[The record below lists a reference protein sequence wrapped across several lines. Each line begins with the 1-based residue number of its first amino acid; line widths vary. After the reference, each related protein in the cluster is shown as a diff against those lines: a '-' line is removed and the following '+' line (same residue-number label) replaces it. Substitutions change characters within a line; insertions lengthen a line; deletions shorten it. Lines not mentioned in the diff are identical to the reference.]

1 MDELTERQ
9 TAILTFI
16 SRHCRESGYPPTV
29 REIGMAVGLASPS
42 TVHAHLAKL
51 EAGGHIRRDPTK
63 PRAMFVCRDAVLDAP
78 ATPAPPSVAALPLVG
93 SVAAGVP
100 RLAEQDVE
108 DWITSPFEGDFVLR
122 VTGDSMM
129 NAGIL
134 DGDLVVVAQRPTAN
148 DGEIVVAQI
157 EDEATV
163 KRLKRVDGRV
173 HLVPENDAFSVI
185 IPDEVTLLGVVVGVL
200 RKL

>member
-1 MDELTERQ
+1 
-9 TAILTFI
+9 
-16 SRHCRESGYPPTV
+16 
-29 REIGMAVGLASPS
+29 
-42 TVHAHLAKL
+42 
-51 EAGGHIRRDPTK
+51 
-63 PRAMFVCRDAVLDAP
+63 MFVCRDAVLDATRP
-78 ATPAPPSVAALPLVG
+78 RRAASVAALPLVG

-122 VTGDSMM
+122 VTGDSMID
-129 NAGIL
+129 AGHPRR
-134 DGDLVVVAQRPTAN
+134 GPRGGRAPPTAD

-163 KRLKRVDGRV
+163 KRLKRADGRV
-173 HLVPENDAFSVI
+173 HLMPENDAFEPIV
-185 IPDEVTLLGVVVGVL
+185 PDEVTLLGVVVGVM

>member
-1 MDELTERQ
+1 
-9 TAILTFI
+9 
-16 SRHCRESGYPPTV
+16 
-29 REIGMAVGLASPS
+29 
-42 TVHAHLAKL
+42 
-51 EAGGHIRRDPTK
+51 
-63 PRAMFVCRDAVLDAP
+63 MFVCRDQAEAE
-78 ATPAPPSVAALPLVG
+78 AAPAPPPAPANTLPLVG

-100 RLAEQDVE
+100 KLAEQDVE
-108 DWITSPFEGDFVLR
+108 DWIASPFEGDFMLR
-122 VTGDSMM
+122 VTGDSMI

-173 HLVPENDAFSVI
+173 HLMPENDAFSPIV
-185 IPDEVTLLGVVVGVL
+185 PDEVSLLGVVVGVL

>member
-1 MDELTERQ
+1 M
-9 TAILTFI
+9 
-16 SRHCRESGYPPTV
+16 PTSAT
-29 REIGMAVGLASPS
+29 I
-42 TVHAHLAKL
+42 
-51 EAGGHIRRDPTK
+51 HIQK
-63 PRAMFVCRDAVLDAP
+63 IAP
-78 ATPAPPSVAALPLVG
+78 GPPSVAALPLVG

-134 DGDLVVVAQRPTAN
+134 DGDLVVVAQRPTAD

-163 KRLKRVDGRV
+163 KRLRRVDGQV
-173 HLVPENDAFSVI
+173 HLMPENDAFSPIV
-185 IPDEVTLLGVVVGVL
+185 PDEVTLLGVVVGVL